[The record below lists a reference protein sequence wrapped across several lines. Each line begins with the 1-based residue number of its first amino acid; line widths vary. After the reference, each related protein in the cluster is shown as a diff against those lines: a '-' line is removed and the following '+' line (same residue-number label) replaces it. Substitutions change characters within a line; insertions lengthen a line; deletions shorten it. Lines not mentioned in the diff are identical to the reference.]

1 MDVNGRN
8 SSREVKENLLRCT
21 DCGLVRR
28 VSVFG
33 IGPLYDWG
41 IRRQAQLLV
50 HSESD
55 VGEENYTP
63 CDSSRG
69 KLVCSPG
76 FAFLHK
82 LVDRST

>member
-55 VGEENYTP
+55 VGERRLYAMRLEQ
-63 CDSSRG
+63 G
-69 KLVCSPG
+69 
-76 FAFLHK
+76 
-82 LVDRST
+82 